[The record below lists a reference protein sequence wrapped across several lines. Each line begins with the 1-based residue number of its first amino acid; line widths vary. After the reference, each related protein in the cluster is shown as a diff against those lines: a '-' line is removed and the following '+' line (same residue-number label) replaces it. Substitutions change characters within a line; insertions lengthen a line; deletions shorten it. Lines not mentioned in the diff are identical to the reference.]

1 MPIAAAEPMDA
12 EEFLALPES
21 DAYEL
26 IDGELRERC
35 MGLESVWVA
44 GAVHAALYN
53 FNASADAGTVFPD
66 GAALR
71 IFADRPRYIPRPD
84 GVFISHARFNLAQL
98 PQSSVDVPP
107 ELAVEVVS
115 IHDGAGEVE
124 RKVRAYLNAGVD
136 VVWVFYPRERTIHVY
151 RRAGPPEVLLDG
163 DVLRGEGPLA
173 GLAIEVTSLF
183 PKPVD

>member
-1 MPIAAAEPMDA
+1 MVSATAELMDA

-21 DAYEL
+21 DDYEL

-44 GAVHAALYN
+44 GAVYGALYN
-53 FNASADAGTVFPD
+53 FNASADTGMVFPD

-71 IFADRPRYIPRPD
+71 IFSDRPRYVPRPD
-84 GVFISHARFNLAQL
+84 GLFISHGRFNLAQL
-98 PQSSVDVPP
+98 LQASLDVAP
-107 ELAVEVVS
+107 ELAIEVVS
-115 IHDGAGEVE
+115 LHDRAGEVE

-151 RRAGPPEVLLDG
+151 RRAGAPEVLLDG

-173 GLAIEVTSLF
+173 GLAIDVTSLF
-183 PKPVD
+183 PKLGD